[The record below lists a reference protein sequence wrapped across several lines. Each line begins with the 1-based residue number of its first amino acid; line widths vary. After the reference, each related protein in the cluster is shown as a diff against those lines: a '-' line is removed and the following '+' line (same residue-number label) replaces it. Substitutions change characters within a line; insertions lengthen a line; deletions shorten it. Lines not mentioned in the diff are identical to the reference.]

1 MFETYHARL
10 NAALIQLQSLP
21 LTWFA
26 LQRAMGESIPE
37 LESFIGAA
45 LFREEGIHTFQLP
58 PLMHDLGLYVGHI
71 LIGWNHPPLAGKR
84 VEGHAHIH
92 RLADLYAP
100 FDTQWEDEKPQPLDL
115 TRSYHPFDWMHH
127 DYHVLCKWS
136 DSTLSPELY
145 YFTSESGQH
154 YRLGL
159 NIEQYLDALIETRG
173 MFRWQE
179 LFICDERFKPD
190 IGFLDRLRAQM
201 AALFPD
207 ADVTRFEP

>member
-26 LQRAMGESIPE
+26 LQRAVGESIPE
-37 LESFIGAA
+37 LEALIGAA
-45 LFREEGIHTFQLP
+45 LLREEGIHDFQLP
-58 PLMHDLGLYVGHI
+58 PLMRDLGLHVGHI
-71 LIGWNHPPLAGKR
+71 LIGWHHPPLAGR
-84 VEGHAHIH
+84 LVEGCAHIH
-92 RLADLYAP
+92 RLAELYAP
-100 FDTQWEDEKPQPLDL
+100 FDAQWEDDSPQPLDL
-115 TRSYHPFDWMHH
+115 RQNYTPFDWMHH

-136 DSTLSPELY
+136 NSAQAPELY
-145 YFTSESGQH
+145 YFTAESGQR

-173 MFRWQE
+173 IFRWQE
-179 LFICDERFKPD
+179 LFIRDERFQPD
-190 IGFLDRLRAQM
+190 IGFLNRLRAQI

-207 ADVTRFEP
+207 ADITRFEP